1 VPHKGHPA
9 EAAEQ
14 TLHSFDDHGV
24 LCHSVAGGAQG
35 FEGEPHTTG
44 SLRAWFKAARP
55 LAQANIAGPLL
66 LGQGFAFAKLG
77 AFSWSVLGLVAAF
90 GVADHLFIVFANDY
104 ADREHDTDQRTLF
117 SGGSGVLQNGD
128 ISARSLRR
136 AAILMGVMLLVLGSL
151 FVTRSPWPLVL
162 AIAALVLLWAYSY
175 PPLRL
180 SYRGGGEWLQGLG
193 VGGVLPLF
201 GYAAQAGELAS
212 FPWSIGAG
220 CVLLAAS
227 ANIATSL
234 PDIAADRRAKK
245 RTIAVKK
252 GIVRAAWSCIGLSVI
267 ALYWLS
273 WTGHVHFG
281 DGWLAFAVVP
291 LMPLLVQPPRTPGAS
306 IRFIVLHGLTTQ
318 TVFLG
323 WTAWLFWGS

>member
-1 VPHKGHPA
+1 MQSSLKK
-9 EAAEQ
+9 
-14 TLHSFDDHGV
+14 TDR
-24 LCHSVAGGAQG
+24 
-35 FEGEPHTTG
+35 
-44 SLRAWFKAARP
+44 LRAWVKAARP

-66 LGQGFAFAKLG
+66 LGQAFALAKLG
-77 AFSWSVLGLVAAF
+77 TFSWSVLGLVAAF

-104 ADREHDTDQRTLF
+104 ADREHDTDKRTLF

-128 ISARSLRR
+128 LSPKSLLR
-136 AAILMGVMLLVLGSL
+136 AAILMAFTLVVIGSL
-151 FVTRSPWPLVL
+151 FITRSPWPFALSVA
-162 AIAALVLLWAYSY
+162 AIAILWAYSY

-201 GYAAQAGELAS
+201 GYAAQASEVAS

-227 ANIATSL
+227 ANVATSL
-234 PDIAADRRAKK
+234 PDLAADRRARK
-245 RTIAVKK
+245 RTLAVKK
-252 GIVRAAWSCIGLSVI
+252 GIARAAWSCIGLSVI

-273 WTGHVHFG
+273 WTGHAHFG
-281 DGWLAFAVVP
+281 DGWLAFAVLPFVP
-291 LMPLLVQPPRTPGAS
+291 LLLQPPRTPGAS
-306 IRFIVLHGLTTQ
+306 VRFIVLHGLTTQ

-323 WTAWLFWGS
+323 WAAWLFWRS

>member
-1 VPHKGHPA
+1 MPDKGRSA
-9 EAAEQ
+9 ESAEQ
-14 TLHSFDDHGV
+14 TSHSFDGHGV
-24 LCHSVAGGAQG
+24 LCHSVAGGAQRR
-35 FEGEPHTTG
+35 TG
-44 SLRAWFKAARP
+44 LQDGLRAWLKAARP

-66 LGQGFAFAKLG
+66 LGQGLAFAKLG
-77 AFSWSVLGLVAAF
+77 TFSWSVLGLVAAF
-90 GVADHLFIVFANDY
+90 GIADHLFIVFANDY
-104 ADREHDTDQRTLF
+104 ADRDHDTGERTLF

-128 ISARSLRR
+128 LAAKSLGR
-136 AAILMGVMLLVLGSL
+136 AAVVMGVSLLILGGL
-151 FVTRSPWPLVL
+151 FVPHSPWPLVL

-212 FPWSIGAG
+212 FPWSVGAG

-227 ANIATSL
+227 ANIATAL
-234 PDIAADRRAKK
+234 PDLVADRRAKK
-245 RTIAVKK
+245 RTLAVKK
-252 GIVRAAWSCIGLSVI
+252 GVVRAAWSCIGLSVI
-267 ALYWLS
+267 ALYVLS
-273 WTGHVHFG
+273 WAGHVHFG

-291 LMPLLVQPPRTPGAS
+291 LMPLLVQPPRSPGTS

-318 TVFLG
+318 AVFLG
-323 WTAWLFWGS
+323 WAAWLFFGS